1 MRALEVVGS
10 TPALRT
16 FSFSFAHY
24 DCVVF
29 LAACAERCV
38 TEQREKASERALR
51 APRVG
56 ERVVV
61 AVVVGE
67 STIRYQ
73 GRAKGRLPGVA
84 AGARR
89 PKTPNTMPRGKRPK
103 LFVFDLDVSPPPPR
117 LGIPRAGSTDPSNST
132 SFLSFFSLILLK
144 TRTPSG
150 GQRCI
155 C

>member
-29 LAACAERCV
+29 LAPCAERCV

-103 LFVFDLDVSPPPPR
+103 LFVFDLDVSPPPLDSVYLGPAR
-117 LGIPRAGSTDPSNST
+117 LTHRIRLPSCHS
-132 SFLSFFSLILLK
+132 SH
-144 TRTPSG
+144 
-150 GQRCI
+150 
-155 C
+155 

>member
-89 PKTPNTMPRGKRPK
+89 PKTPNTMTSKRPK
-103 LFVFDLDVSPPPPR
+103 LFVFDLDVSPKTQLAVRPP
-117 LGIPRAGSTDPSNST
+117 LDSV
-132 SFLSFFSLILLK
+132 
-144 TRTPSG
+144 
-150 GQRCI
+150 
-155 C
+155 

>member
-56 ERVVV
+56 ERGVV

-103 LFVFDLDVSPPPPR
+103 LFVFDLDVSPPPR

>member
-1 MRALEVVGS
+1 MSALEVVGS

-24 DCVVF
+24 DCVVLF

-38 TEQREKASERALR
+38 TEQRERRRAGGRSERC
-51 APRVG
+51 
-56 ERVVV
+56 ERVVAVAV

-103 LFVFDLDVSPPPPR
+103 LFVFDLDVSPKTQLAVR
-117 LGIPRAGSTDPSNST
+117 LGRARLTHRN
-132 SFLSFFSLILLK
+132 
-144 TRTPSG
+144 
-150 GQRCI
+150 
-155 C
+155 